1 MYVTAIYDMY
11 VTAIYDMYDMAIYDM
26 TIYDSSGI
34 RRYMM

>member
-11 VTAIYDMYDMAIYDM
+11 VTAINDMYDMAIYDM